1 MFLYGEN
8 TKSAFD
14 DYRPEVHDSD
24 GLLAVNGNGEK
35 IWRPLDNSKHLRLS
49 SFVDDGPKGFG
60 LMQRDRNP
68 RDYLDPEA
76 MYEKRPSV
84 WIEPL
89 ENWGKGKVQL
99 AELPSV
105 SETNDNVVA
114 YWVPDELMRAGGEYR
129 FNYLMH
135 WRDDDTVMPELA
147 KVTATHSGKGGDGL
161 EGEYLANRR
170 KFVIDFSGF
179 GTLDV
184 AKEIAAGNIWADIS
198 NRAGTISN
206 VRLMY
211 TPSING
217 ASLYFDIEPN
227 TDITELR
234 LLLRNKAENNKV
246 ISEVWSYQLRQ

>member
-1 MFLYGEN
+1 INLKWLIFLAAIVVGLVYWAW
-8 TKSAFD
+8 KSGI
-14 DYRPEVHDSD
+14 VT
-24 GLLAVNGNGEK
+24 VN
-35 IWRPLDNSKHLRLS
+35 
-49 SFVDDGPKGFG
+49 
-60 LMQRDRNP
+60 
-68 RDYLDPEA
+68 
-76 MYEKRPSV
+76 
-84 WIEPL
+84 
-89 ENWGKGKVQL
+89 
-99 AELPSV
+99 
-105 SETNDNVVA
+105 
-114 YWVPDELMRAGGEYR
+114 
-129 FNYLMH
+129 
-135 WRDDDTVMPELA
+135 
-147 KVTATHSGKGGDGL
+147 
-161 EGEYLANRR
+161 LANRR

>member
-1 MFLYGEN
+1 MDRTFGKLGQR
-8 TKSAFD
+8 KGSAG
-14 DYRPEVHDSD
+14 RTSVC
-24 GLLAVNGNGEK
+24 
-35 IWRPLDNSKHLRLS
+35 
-49 SFVDDGPKGFG
+49 
-60 LMQRDRNP
+60 QRNQRQC
-68 RDYLDPEA
+68 
-76 MYEKRPSV
+76 
-84 WIEPL
+84 
-89 ENWGKGKVQL
+89 G
-99 AELPSV
+99 
-105 SETNDNVVA
+105 
-114 YWVPDELMRAGGEYR
+114 
-129 FNYLMH
+129 
-135 WRDDDTVMPELA
+135 
-147 KVTATHSGKGGDGL
+147 GGDGL

-179 GTLDV
+179 GTLDA